1 MAGNVVAMIP
11 GVDMSSPLAAEIA
24 RIASVLQPNVGWEVL
39 SGAQAGFTGQPSSAE
54 LTNLHGVGDEADTE
68 AAWRAVAAA
77 VLFADSR
84 KQLDPVR
91 VEVMSYKLQA
101 DQH

>member
-1 MAGNVVAMIP
+1 
-11 GVDMSSPLAAEIA
+11 
-24 RIASVLQPNVGWEVL
+24 
-39 SGAQAGFTGQPSSAE
+39 
-54 LTNLHGVGDEADTE
+54 LHGVGDEADTE